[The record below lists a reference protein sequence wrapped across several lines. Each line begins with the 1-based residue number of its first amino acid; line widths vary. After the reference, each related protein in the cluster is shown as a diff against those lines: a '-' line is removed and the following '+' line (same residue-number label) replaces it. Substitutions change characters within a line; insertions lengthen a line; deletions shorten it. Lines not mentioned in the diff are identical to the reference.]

1 MIIIRDLMFF
11 IMYLM
16 TLIMLEILM
25 KAWPS
30 SVQDSEK
37 PYISDVAVISFNAGN
52 PKLLEY

>member
-1 MIIIRDLMFF
+1 MFF

-25 KAWPS
+25 QAWPS

-37 PYISDVAVISFNAGN
+37 PYISVVAVISFNAGN
-52 PKLLEY
+52 PKLLGY

>member
-52 PKLLEY
+52 PKLLGY